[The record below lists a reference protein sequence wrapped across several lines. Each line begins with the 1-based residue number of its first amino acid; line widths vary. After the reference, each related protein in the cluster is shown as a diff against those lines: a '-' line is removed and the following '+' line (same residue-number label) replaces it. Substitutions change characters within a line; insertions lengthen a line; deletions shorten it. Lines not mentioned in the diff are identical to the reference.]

1 MRRFFR
7 NAPLPPAIL
16 PTKKRTPHGRFANNF
31 RISAGAAA
39 GIASVRRGFQWA
51 RSCAGC
57 FLNIPAPLT
66 ESGRL
71 RIFRAGKSGRFGRS
85 IGGAKKTG
93 LSKRLVFCRA
103 CAGCRTGSGGA
114 MPPRRNRRA
123 PEPTSP
129 LSDPRCLRR
138 IRVWFCR
145 TRRSPFSRY
154 CLWRFSPS
162 AFCRGTPRRPSAG
175 RRSTTGSRRRP

>member
-57 FLNIPAPLT
+57 FRNVPAPLT

-71 RIFRAGKSGRFGRS
+71 RIFRAGKSGRFVQPCRGR
-85 IGGAKKTG
+85 KKNRPFKKACFLSRLRG
-93 LSKRLVFCRA
+93 LPNRLLRGDA
-103 CAGCRTGSGGA
+103 S
-114 MPPRRNRRA
+114 P
-123 PEPTSP
+123 PEPARAGAYKSP
-129 LSDPRCLRR
+129 FRSQMSSAYSRMVLSDEKKPILAVLFMAIFAQRFLSRNASST
-138 IRVWFCR
+138 FCW
-145 TRRSPFSRY
+145 TSQY
-154 CLWRFSPS
+154 DW
-162 AFCRGTPRRPSAG
+162 
-175 RRSTTGSRRRP
+175 

>member
-1 MRRFFR
+1 MRPF
-7 NAPLPPAIL
+7 PLQFSRQKNGL
-16 PTKKRTPHGRFANNF
+16 PTGGSPI
-31 RISAGAAA
+31 IS
-39 GIASVRRGFQWA
+39 GFQPA
-51 RSCAGC
+51 RLPALPACGADSNGRVLAPVAFAMFPLRRRNPAG
-57 FLNIPAPLT
+57 
-66 ESGRL
+66 SG
-71 RIFRAGKSGRFGRS
+71 FSVAGKSGRFGRS

>member
-1 MRRFFR
+1 MRPFPLQSSRQKRTSPGGSSIISGFQPACGCRHCQRAARIPMGAFLR
-7 NAPLPPAIL
+7 RLLSQCSRSTDGIRQSPDFPLP
-16 PTKKRTPHGRFANNF
+16 
-31 RISAGAAA
+31 
-39 GIASVRRGFQWA
+39 
-51 RSCAGC
+51 
-57 FLNIPAPLT
+57 
-66 ESGRL
+66 ESQGGLCRPV
-71 RIFRAGKSGRFGRS
+71 
-85 IGGAKKTG
+85 GGAKKTG

>member
-1 MRRFFR
+1 MRRFSRRPFSLQSSR
-7 NAPLPPAIL
+7 QKTDSP
-16 PTKKRTPHGRFANNF
+16 REVRQYF
-31 RISAGAAA
+31 RISDGAAA
-39 GIASVRRGFQWA
+39 GVAGVRRGFQWA

-57 FLNIPAPLT
+57 PRNVPVPLQ

-71 RIFRAGKSGRFGRS
+71 RISRAGKFGRFGPPYR
-85 IGGAKKTG
+85 GRKKTG
-93 LSKRLVFCRA
+93 LSKRPVFCRA
-103 CAGCRTGSGGA
+103 CAGCRTDSCGA

-154 CLWRFSPS
+154 CLWRSPPS
-162 AFCRGTPRRPSAG
+162 AFCRGTPRPPFSG

>member
-1 MRRFFR
+1 MRRFSR
-7 NAPLPPAIL
+7 NASLSAAIL
-16 PTKKRTPHGRFANNF
+16 PTKTDFPWRFVNNF
-31 RISAGAAA
+31 RISAG
-39 GIASVRRGFQWA
+39 VRRGFQWA
-51 RSCAGC
+51 RSCVGC
-57 FLNIPAPLT
+57 FRNIPAPLT

-71 RIFRAGKSGRFGRS
+71 RISRAGKSGRFVPPCRGR
-85 IGGAKKTG
+85 KKNRPFKKACFLSRLRG
-93 LSKRLVFCRA
+93 LPSRPLRGDA
-103 CAGCRTGSGGA
+103 S
-114 MPPRRNRRA
+114 P